1 MATPWNDDPSA
12 FTAVIEQNIRRL
24 VPDLQK
30 QARSRVIPSVA
41 IAQDW
46 HHAIYVSV
54 QLPVP
59 YYAGEIRDSDTR
71 FPELIGYE
79 VRIGPHRGVPSAQVP
94 AQLSLF
100 EAALQQTCGTLDG
113 VVPPGTKPTSEGDMF
128 SVVQLAAIVHG
139 EWVRIHPFANGNG
152 RTARLWGNWIAM
164 RYALPPF
171 VTIKPRPTGLLYAG
185 AAAQSM
191 SGDHAAMV
199 VVFNDLLRQKL
210 AGR

>member
-1 MATPWNDDPSA
+1 MATPWNGDPPAS
-12 FTAVIEQNIRRL
+12 TAVIEQNIRRL
-24 VPDLQK
+24 VPELQK
-30 QARSRVIPSVA
+30 QARSRVVPSVA

-46 HHAIYVSV
+46 HRAIYASV
-54 QLPVP
+54 PLPVP
-59 YYAGEIRDSDTR
+59 YYAGEIRDSDSR
-71 FPELIGYE
+71 FPELFGYE

-100 EAALQQTCGTLDG
+100 EAAVQQTCGTLDG
-113 VVPPGTKPTSEGDMF
+113 VVPAGAKPASEADLY

-164 RYALPPF
+164 RYQLPPF
-171 VTIKPRPTGLLYAG
+171 VTIKPRPTGLLYTG

-199 VVFNDLLRQKL
+199 VVFHDLLRQKL
-210 AGR
+210 AGQ

>member
-1 MATPWNDDPSA
+1 LATPWNDDPAASL
-12 FTAVIEQNIRRL
+12 AVIEQNIRSL
-24 VPDLQK
+24 VPLLQQ
-30 QARSRVIPSVA
+30 QARSRVVPSVA

-46 HHAIYVSV
+46 HRAIYASV
-54 QLPVP
+54 PLPVS
-59 YYAGEIRDSDTR
+59 YYAGEIRDSDDR

-79 VRIGPHRGVPSAQVP
+79 VRIGPHRGVPSANVP

-100 EAALQQTCGTLDG
+100 EGALQQTCATLDA
-113 VVPPGTKPTSEGDMF
+113 VVAPGSRPDSQADVL

-139 EWVRIHPFANGNG
+139 EWVSIHPFANGNG

-164 RYALPPF
+164 RYELPPS
-171 VTIKPRPTGLLYAG
+171 VTIKARPAGLLYAG

-191 SGDHAAMV
+191 SGDHSAMV
-199 VVFNDLLRQKL
+199 VVFHDLLRQKL